1 MRLDSRWSTTLLL
14 LLISAW
20 LTACGG
26 AGSSVAVDKVA
37 PTVSITDN
45 LTVTT
50 ASGPVSL
57 IFLFSEDIGN
67 SFSADDIAL
76 SGGTAGS
83 FTIVSGTRATLEV
96 TPTVN
101 AAGSIQV
108 SVSAGKFTD
117 LANNSNLL
125 ETSYARA
132 FDTRIA
138 SNDWVLNWSDEFN
151 GNALDMTVWSYYVG
165 ASGWGNNESQYYQA
179 QNAVV
184 KDGFLTITAKQE
196 AVGGAPYTSARLQTS
211 RKKTFTYGRF
221 EMRAKLPGT
230 QGMWP
235 AFWLLGE
242 TCNSFG
248 LYGGSVNWP
257 ACGEIDA
264 MEMIG
269 GLNDGSGDFTT
280 HGTLHYL
287 NAAGIN
293 PAPSFA
299 YRNATRLS
307 ADFHTYTIDWTPQSF
322 TWYIDGIPYGTKVLT
337 ADMGI
342 FQKPFFL
349 MLNLAVGGNWGGWPN
364 ASTVFPQTYVIDYLR
379 HYTKTYPA
387 ANPVVGTA
395 AGLPSVFHLNNDP
408 LLNVAAGKL
417 SGYQPLL
424 TLANNTLSWYSPYL
438 SGSYDAGVWSASFW
452 TPPPSGLTSL
462 RARIYRQSA
471 AGSEVLLG
479 EATLDPASTGSGNH
493 ISKFSFPG
501 LPAVTLNGESI
512 RLELTKLSGPALT
525 LIVNGND
532 FDSRLDLPWS
542 ATGTVA
548 GYPAAAATPFGP

>member
-57 IFLFSEDIGN
+57 IFLFSEDIGK

-83 FTIVSGTRATLEV
+83 FAIISSTRATLEV
-96 TPTVN
+96 TPTAN

-138 SNDWVLNWSDEFN
+138 SNDWVLNWSEEFN
-151 GNALDMTVWSYYVG
+151 GNALDMAVWSYDVG

-184 KDGFLTITAKQE
+184 KDGFLTITAKKE
-196 AVGGAPYTSARLQTS
+196 TVGGAPYTSARLQTS

-287 NAAGIN
+287 NAAGTN

-307 ADFHTYTIDWTPQSF
+307 ADFHTYTLDWTPQSF

-349 MLNLAVGGNWGGWPN
+349 LLNLAVGGNWGGWPN

-379 HYTKTYPA
+379 HYSKVHPA
-387 ANPVVGTA
+387 AMN
-395 AGLPSVFHLNNDP
+395 
-408 LLNVAAGKL
+408 
-417 SGYQPLL
+417 
-424 TLANNTLSWYSPYL
+424 
-438 SGSYDAGVWSASFW
+438 
-452 TPPPSGLTSL
+452 
-462 RARIYRQSA
+462 
-471 AGSEVLLG
+471 
-479 EATLDPASTGSGNH
+479 
-493 ISKFSFPG
+493 
-501 LPAVTLNGESI
+501 
-512 RLELTKLSGPALT
+512 
-525 LIVNGND
+525 
-532 FDSRLDLPWS
+532 
-542 ATGTVA
+542 
-548 GYPAAAATPFGP
+548 

>member
-1 MRLDSRWSTTLLL
+1 MGHNPRLSTALLL
-14 LLISAW
+14 CAW

-26 AGSSVAVDKVA
+26 AGSSVAVDQVA

-45 LTVTT
+45 LTVAT
-50 ASGPVSL
+50 ASGPVTL

-83 FTIVSGTRATLEV
+83 FAIVSSTRATLEV
-96 TPTVN
+96 TPTAN

-151 GNALDMTVWSYYVG
+151 GNALDMTVWSYDVG

-184 KDGFLTITAKQE
+184 KDGFLTITAKKE
-196 AVGGAPYTSARLQTS
+196 TVGGAPYTSARLQTS

-280 HGTLHYL
+280 HGTL
-287 NAAGIN
+287 NRF
-293 PAPSFA
+293 P
-299 YRNATRLS
+299 TR
-307 ADFHTYTIDWTPQSF
+307 
-322 TWYIDGIPYGTKVLT
+322 
-337 ADMGI
+337 
-342 FQKPFFL
+342 
-349 MLNLAVGGNWGGWPN
+349 
-364 ASTVFPQTYVIDYLR
+364 
-379 HYTKTYPA
+379 
-387 ANPVVGTA
+387 
-395 AGLPSVFHLNNDP
+395 
-408 LLNVAAGKL
+408 
-417 SGYQPLL
+417 
-424 TLANNTLSWYSPYL
+424 
-438 SGSYDAGVWSASFW
+438 
-452 TPPPSGLTSL
+452 
-462 RARIYRQSA
+462 
-471 AGSEVLLG
+471 
-479 EATLDPASTGSGNH
+479 
-493 ISKFSFPG
+493 
-501 LPAVTLNGESI
+501 
-512 RLELTKLSGPALT
+512 
-525 LIVNGND
+525 
-532 FDSRLDLPWS
+532 SR
-542 ATGTVA
+542 VQ
-548 GYPAAAATPFGP
+548 